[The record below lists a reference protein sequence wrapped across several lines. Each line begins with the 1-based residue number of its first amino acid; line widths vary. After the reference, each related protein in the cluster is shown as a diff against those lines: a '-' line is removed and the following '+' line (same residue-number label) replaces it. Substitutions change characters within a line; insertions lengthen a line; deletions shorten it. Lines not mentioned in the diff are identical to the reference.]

1 MSNIDRELRLALST
15 GRVYIGSKESIQEMR
30 RGRSKLTI
38 LSSNCPEKYKEKIIN
53 QGKIG
58 EIPVITHTKDSV
70 DLGTVCG
77 KPYPVSAI
85 SINNPGDSKIL
96 DITEE

>member
-38 LSSNCPEKYKEKIIN
+38 LSSNCPEKFKGKIIN
-53 QGKIG
+53 QGKIC
-58 EIPVITHTKDSV
+58 EIPVIIHAKDSL
-70 DLGTVCG
+70 DLGVVCG
-77 KPYPVSAI
+77 KPYPVSVI

-96 DITEE
+96 EISEE